1 VTASGERLDGFGW
14 LFMIL
19 GVGMLANALWMLAG
33 PMHWYHELPAGVPN
47 TGPFNPHFVRD
58 IGCAFL
64 TVGIA
69 LIWAARSERVR
80 LPLAVIACVFLSA
93 HALLHIY
100 DTAVGNLPS
109 DHWYLDLAGVYLP
122 AIVLGVAV
130 ARLYRSD
137 RADALHPG

>member
-1 VTASGERLDGFGW
+1 MKNEKLDGFGW
-14 LFMIL
+14 LFAIL
-19 GVGMLANALWMLAG
+19 GVGMLANAVWMLIA
-33 PMHWYHELPAGVPN
+33 PMHWYHELPAAVPD

-69 LIWAARSERVR
+69 LIVAARSTRMR
-80 LPLAVIACVFLSA
+80 LPLAGTAAVFLAA

-109 DHWYLDLAGVYLP
+109 NHWYLDFGGVYLP
-122 AIVLGVAV
+122 AVVLAVAV
-130 ARLYRSD
+130 ARLPRVQET
-137 RADALHPG
+137 